1 MTKKCDIARFCA
13 AKVRSFCDTANFFI
27 VFLSWHAKT
36 PYLCSRFTE
45 MRQKIKN
52 ILFLIGLASVVVM
65 LVTFDV
71 SWEVLWSDLC
81 HAGYWLVA
89 ILVLWVVLYAMNT
102 LTWWL
107 ILRESGAMP
116 LSFMTLMKITVS
128 AFALNSATP
137 IGLLG
142 GEPYKIMELTPL
154 VGTQRATSST
164 LLFAMMH
171 IFTHFCYWVTAIVL
185 WLVLKPLT
193 AGMIVLLAACALFCA
208 GGIYLFLRGY
218 KYGLVV
224 KGIRWLGH
232 IPGLKGWAQRFA
244 TQHEESLHRIDDQI
258 AALHTQSR
266 RSFYTSLA
274 LEYTG
279 RMMQSLEIM
288 FMLLLFGAPLSWMT
302 FVDSVLILAFTSLF
316 ANLLGFIPMQ
326 LGGRE
331 GGFAMSTAQ
340 LGLTGGMGLFI
351 SIICRVRELF
361 FTTLGLGLMKV
372 KN

>member
-1 MTKKCDIARFCA
+1 
-13 AKVRSFCDTANFFI
+13 
-27 VFLSWHAKT
+27 
-36 PYLCSRFTE
+36 

-52 ILFLIGLASVVVM
+52 ILFFIGLASVVVM
-65 LVTFDV
+65 LFTFDV
-71 SWEVLWSDLC
+71 SWGELWEDLC

-89 ILVLWVVLYAMNT
+89 ILLLWLVLYTMNT

-107 ILRESGAMP
+107 ILRESGPMP
-116 LSFMTLMKITVS
+116 LRFVTLLKITVS

-154 VGTQRATSST
+154 VGAQRATSSA

-185 WLVLKPLT
+185 WVLLKPLPV
-193 AGMIVLLAACALFCA
+193 GMIVLLAACAVFWTA
-208 GGIYLFLRGY
+208 GIYLFLRGY

-224 KGIRWLGH
+224 RGVRWLGH
-232 IPGLKGWAQRFA
+232 IPGLKDWAQRFTA
-244 TQHEESLHRIDDQI
+244 DHEEALHNIDSQI
-258 AALHTQSR
+258 AALHSQSQ
-266 RSFYTSLA
+266 RSFYTSLV

-340 LGLTGGMGLFI
+340 LGLTGGTGLFI
-351 SIICRVRELF
+351 SIICRARELF
-361 FTTLGLGLMKV
+361 FTCIGLGLMRV
-372 KN
+372 KSTEKGKLN

>member
-1 MTKKCDIARFCA
+1 
-13 AKVRSFCDTANFFI
+13 
-27 VFLSWHAKT
+27 
-36 PYLCSRFTE
+36 
-45 MRQKIKN
+45 
-52 ILFLIGLASVVVM
+52 
-65 LVTFDV
+65 
-71 SWEVLWSDLC
+71 
-81 HAGYWLVA
+81 
-89 ILVLWVVLYAMNT
+89 
-102 LTWWL
+102 
-107 ILRESGAMP
+107 
-116 LSFMTLMKITVS
+116 
-128 AFALNSATP
+128 
-137 IGLLG
+137 
-142 GEPYKIMELTPL
+142 
-154 VGTQRATSST
+154 
-164 LLFAMMH
+164 
-171 IFTHFCYWVTAIVL
+171 
-185 WLVLKPLT
+185 
-193 AGMIVLLAACALFCA
+193 MIVLLAACALFCA

-266 RSFYTSLA
+266 RSFYTSLV

-340 LGLTGGMGLFI
+340 LGLTGGTGLFI

-372 KN
+372 KSVEKGEVNGE